1 MYVCLS
7 NVPSSFIAA
16 HEQSIIIT
24 TLQDCSLRL
33 CLDTFIRELFTE
45 KGKELGLRGNQRD
58 TLY

>member
-45 KGKELGLRGNQRD
+45 QGEEV
-58 TLY
+58 